1 MCEFCKNGKRD
12 IILNDDGS
20 IICLTADAVVAI
32 DRDTGKKH
40 KNQIAINYCPICGRK
55 LVQLMAEPLSKLAEK
70 CKSCP
75 KSEKCDHK
83 RMELCALMDL
93 PPQNLASATQGILID
108 NMSTILREEIK
119 SPLSPFRYKD
129 ELEKA
134 LNERIYKQLFT
145 YGSQKVGERM
155 IKEALLDIS
164 KGYVKVFFDGNPVDS
179 IYSVDGI
186 TDDESG
192 MKKIQLTFL
201 VKEVLF
207 KE

>member
-1 MCEFCKNGKRD
+1 
-12 IILNDDGS
+12 
-20 IICLTADAVVAI
+20 
-32 DRDTGKKH
+32 
-40 KNQIAINYCPICGRK
+40 
-55 LVQLMAEPLSKLAEK
+55 MAEPLSKLAEK

-83 RMELCALMDL
+83 RMELCALADL
-93 PPQNLASATQGILID
+93 PPQNLASATQSILMD
-108 NMSTILREEIK
+108 NMSPVLREEIK

-186 TDDESG
+186 TDAESG
-192 MKKIQLTFL
+192 IKKIQLTFL